1 MADASKITRATLFSD
16 DEPRLLVEMG
26 ETFLRVFGDGTD
38 ADAEMLDAI
47 RDEHRLH
54 FLVFRVPKP
63 KST

>member
-1 MADASKITRATLFSD
+1 
-16 DEPRLLVEMG
+16 MG